1 MSTVFTAT
9 CDLSCNIYCFLCF
22 PGGIQINLEGKTGS
36 SWEVVSKGFFHASPH
51 YVHTHLSILINI
63 MLVTSSLYK
72 QEDRTENK
80 GAVLIQ
86 VMTDDATAG

>member
-1 MSTVFTAT
+1 MQH
-9 CDLSCNIYCFLCF
+9 LLLPLF
-22 PGGIQINLEGKTGS
+22 PRGTQINLEGKTGS
-36 SWEVVSKGFFHASPH
+36 SWEVVSKGFFHALLH
-51 YVHTHLSILINI
+51 CVHTHLSILVNI
-63 MLVTSSLYK
+63 MLVTSSLQE